1 MKTNYHAHTPW
12 CDGEDPVAQVVRTA
26 IERGFGEIGFSSHAM
41 LPGEMEEDGS
51 LTRAT
56 AAGYF
61 AEVRALAKEFAGE
74 IPVLCGVEAD
84 YVPGSAEPSRAAYA
98 EFVPDYVI
106 GSIHWVVAP
115 DGVPVPVDFSPETF
129 FDGLRDHFGGSAE
142 AFVRAYFRAE
152 RDMAAGFDFDMVAH
166 PDLVRKFNA
175 KHPWFD
181 ETASWYLGELEAT
194 ADAVARAGVPV
205 EVNTGAISRGWLD
218 DAYPSKPFRDALRA
232 RGVRFVLSS
241 DAHSADSIDAAF
253 DRFGDCEDFIL
264 PPWSTRAK

>member
-41 LPGEMEEDGS
+41 LPGEMEEWT
-51 LTRAT
+51 LTREK

-61 AEVRALAKEFAGE
+61 AEVRALAKEAAGE
-74 IPVLCGVEAD
+74 ISVLCGVEAD
-84 YVPGSAEPSRAAYA
+84 YVPDSAEPSRAAYA
-98 EFVPDYVI
+98 EFAPDYLI
-106 GSIHWVVAP
+106 GSVHWVVAP
-115 DGVPVPVDFSPETF
+115 DGAAVPVDFSPETLF
-129 FDGLRDHFGGSAE
+129 EGLRDHFGGSAE

-152 RDMAAGFDFDMVAH
+152 REMAAGFDFDMVAH

-181 ETASWYLGELEAT
+181 ENAPWYREEIERT
-194 ADAVARAGVPV
+194 ADALARSGKCV
-205 EVNTGAISRGWLD
+205 EVNTGAIARGWLD
-218 DAYPSKPFRDALRA
+218 EPYPSRRFRDALRA